1 MKDINKTDTAK
12 RHNKLLM
19 ELFLYLVIIILG
31 IVIVPK
37 FFLQRIIV
45 DGSSM
50 ESTLHTDESVLIEKV
65 SVRMKA
71 LKRFDIVVFYPY
83 GPKVDKYYIKRIIG
97 LPGERVQI
105 SDGRIYINGA
115 LLEEHYG
122 KEELI
127 SYAGT
132 ASEEIVLGKDEYFV
146 LGDNREVSQDSRY
159 TSVGNVKRK
168 NITGRVLLRI
178 WPLSV
183 LGTVN

>member
-1 MKDINKTDTAK
+1 MKDNKKDTVK

-37 FFLQRIIV
+37 FLLQRIIV

-97 LPGERVQI
+97 LPGERVRI

-132 ASEEIVLGKDEYFV
+132 ASEEIVLGEDEYFV

-159 TSVGNVKRK
+159 TSVGNVNRK